1 MAIFSLSVKSLNRK
15 AGRSAVA
22 AAAYR
27 SCSKLTD
34 ERDGE
39 TYDFR
44 KKQSLATPAD
54 SFIIAPNGA
63 EWAQDRSA
71 LWNAAEA
78 AENRGNSTTAR
89 EWLAALP
96 AELDADEQRALVQ
109 QFAQELTQRFGV
121 AADVSIHEPS
131 KDGDQ
136 RNRHAHILTTTRT
149 VDADGLGKKTR
160 ELDVKTTASAAVEEM
175 RQRWAELANAALEKA
190 GSKERIDNRSYERQG
205 VDKEPEMHLGAKA
218 TKAKRAGL
226 QHPRLERAEIKKAAG
241 RVRQTRKRAK
251 RHALQ
256 TTTADHTTAQQRPRI
271 NRAQRVRKA
280 RERAEKAAQQRASQQ
295 IGITA
300 TLARKIRLKRL
311 QETAARH
318 IGPIPETP
326 HIFTPAQAIER
337 RLKELGADHAHDDLF
352 ARQLFVALTKRAKR
366 PLAGIKQNEVGAIIL
381 DCAKAAGDL
390 VNRSHTAILWLFEQ
404 LEAAQK
410 KRAQKTRKQQQAHR
424 SQRRRDGMEM

>member
-54 SFIIAPNGA
+54 SFIIAPDGA

-109 QFAQELTQRFGV
+109 QFAQELVQRFNV

-131 KDGDQ
+131 REGDQ

-149 VDADGLGKKTR
+149 VDANGLGKKTR

-175 RQRWAELANAALEKA
+175 RQIWAELANTALEKA

-226 QHPRLERAEIKKAAG
+226 QHPRLERAEIKEAAG

-251 RHALQ
+251 RRALE
-256 TTTADHTTAQQRPRI
+256 THTEAATATQQRPRI
-271 NRAQRVRKA
+271 NRAQRVREA
-280 RERAEKAAQQRASQQ
+280 RKRAEKAAQQRAGQQ

-300 TLARKIRLKRL
+300 TLVRKMRVKRS
-311 QETAARH
+311 QEAAARQ
-318 IGPIPETP
+318 IIQAPAAP
-326 HIFTPAQAIER
+326 HIFTPAQAIEHKLR
-337 RLKELGADHAHDDLF
+337 ELGADHPHNDLF
-352 ARQLFVALTKRAKR
+352 AQRFFVDLTKRAKR

-381 DCAKAAGDL
+381 DCTKAAADL

-404 LEAAQK
+404 LEAAQE
-410 KRAQKTRKQQQAHR
+410 KRAQKARKQQAHR
-424 SQRRRDGMEM
+424 SQRRRDNLEM

>member
-15 AGRSAVA
+15 AGRSPVA

-34 ERDGE
+34 ERNGE

-54 SFIIAPNGA
+54 SFIIAPDGA

-96 AELDADEQRALVQ
+96 AELDTDEQRQLVQ
-109 QFAQELTQRFGV
+109 QFAQELAQRFGV

-190 GSKERIDNRSYERQG
+190 GENERIDHLSYERQG
-205 VDKEPEMHLGAKA
+205 VDKEPELHLGPKA

-271 NRAQRVRKA
+271 NRAQRVKAA
-280 RERAEKAAQQRASQQ
+280 RERAEKAAQQKPNQQ

-300 TLARKIRLKRL
+300 TLIRKMRVTRS
-311 QETAARH
+311 QEAAARQ
-318 IGPIPETP
+318 ISQAPEAP
-326 HIFTPAQAIER
+326 HIFTPAEAIER
-337 RLKELGADHAHDDLF
+337 KLKQLGADHPHDDLF
-352 ARQLFVALTKRAKR
+352 AQRFFVDLTKRAKR
-366 PLAGIKQNEVGAIIL
+366 PLAGIKRNEIGEVIL

-390 VNRSHTAILWLFEQ
+390 VNRSHAAIIWLFQQ

-410 KRAQKTRKQQQAHR
+410 KRAKQTQKKQQTHR
-424 SQRRRDGMEM
+424 SQRRPDNLEM